1 MIKIAIVD
9 DDSNMLSIVENRIR
23 QIPECGEDVSIS
35 LFENAESA
43 LEHLEKNDIFDI
55 VISDIEMEGIQ
66 GLEFGEVVRKKH
78 PEIFLIFLTAFPHYA
93 VKSYAINAHQYVLK
107 EEMEDR
113 LSEVVVDMVRQLR
126 AKQKKYRNVIKGNE
140 IKKLDYDDILY
151 IRKVKG
157 AKYIQYATA
166 NGEYQ
171 ERISLEQILEELG
184 GREFM
189 MIERGFIVNIAHID
203 SVKGRSILLDNGE
216 MLSISRGRYG
226 EVRERLHMFWREQL

>member
-9 DDSNMLSIVENRIR
+9 DDSNMLSIIENRIR
-23 QIPECGEDVSIS
+23 KIPECGEDISIS
-35 LFENAESA
+35 LFKSAKDA
-43 LEHLEKNDIFDI
+43 LEHFEKKDIVDI

-66 GLEFGEVVRKKH
+66 GLEFGEIVRKKH

-107 EEMEDR
+107 EEMEAR
-113 LSEVVVDMVRQLR
+113 LAAVVVDMVRQLKV
-126 AKQKKYRNVIKGNE
+126 KQKKYRNVIKGNE

-184 GREFM
+184 GWKFM

-203 SVKGRSILLDNGE
+203 SVKGRSIFLDNGE
-216 MLSISRGRYG
+216 ILSISRGRYS
-226 EVRERLHMFWREQL
+226 EVRERLHTFWRE

>member
-9 DDSNMLSIVENRIR
+9 DDSNILSIVENNIR
-23 QIPECGEDVSIS
+23 QIPECGEGVTIS
-35 LFENAESA
+35 LFESAEEA
-43 LEHLEKNDIFDI
+43 LEYLEINDIFDI
-55 VISDIEMEGIQ
+55 VISDIEMEGIH
-66 GLEFGEVVRKKH
+66 GIEFGEIVRKKH

-113 LSEVVVDMVRQLR
+113 LAAVVVDMVRQLK
-126 AKQKKYRNVIKGNE
+126 AKQKKYRNVIKGKE

-157 AKYIQYATA
+157 AKYIQYATVH
-166 NGEYQ
+166 GEYQ

-184 GREFM
+184 DKEFM
-189 MIERGFIVNIAHID
+189 MIERGFIVNISRID

-216 MLSISRGRYG
+216 TLSISRGRYA